1 MLPKTL
7 VLKSEKH
14 SGQQKNKFLLTRIR
28 ADRPHSEPFVTVG
41 TITKDFPGDH
51 AKPPLMGSL
60 FSMAQDFLGITQE
73 EEQKASVS
81 LILYPQPAK
90 TTPGISLSDHIF

>member
-1 MLPKTL
+1 
-7 VLKSEKH
+7 
-14 SGQQKNKFLLTRIR
+14 
-28 ADRPHSEPFVTVG
+28 
-41 TITKDFPGDH
+41 
-51 AKPPLMGSL
+51 MGSL